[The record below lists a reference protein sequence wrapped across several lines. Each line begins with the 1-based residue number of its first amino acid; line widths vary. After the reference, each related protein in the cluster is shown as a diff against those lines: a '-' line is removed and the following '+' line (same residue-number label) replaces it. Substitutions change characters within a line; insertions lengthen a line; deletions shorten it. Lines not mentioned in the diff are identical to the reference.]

1 MDTSVAL
8 IIAKT
13 LSASL
18 RFIRLT
24 EPVVIIEVT
33 VSSCG
38 SDNKFRYDFV
48 GNNFLHRAR
57 QAVSDTRAHSVVF
70 RTVSSGFLR
79 TRRQRETI
87 NGRAPIP
94 MADLDRDDWKRASRD

>member
-13 LSASL
+13 LSPSL

-38 SDNKFRYDFV
+38 LDNKFRYDFV
-48 GNNFLHRAR
+48 GNNFLNRAR

-70 RTVSSGFLR
+70 RTVGSDFLAVYR
-79 TRRQRETI
+79 HVARIKHQLPRMDSK
-87 NGRAPIP
+87 GRFG
-94 MADLDRDDWKRASRD
+94 SR